1 MKYYHVP
8 QDFRWGVATA
18 ANQVEGAWN
27 EDGKGLSIADCERY
41 DPKKAKA
48 GYKVAN
54 DITSSEIQKAIKD
67 KKSDG
72 WGKRHGVNF
81 YHTYPEDIKKLAATG
96 INTFRTSI
104 AWSRI
109 FPNGDDPEP
118 NEKGLKFY
126 DNLFDELHLSLIH
139 I

>member
-72 WGKRHGVNF
+72 WGKRHGVDF
-81 YHTYPEDIKKLAATG
+81 YHTYPEDIK
-96 INTFRTSI
+96 
-104 AWSRI
+104 
-109 FPNGDDPEP
+109 
-118 NEKGLKFY
+118 
-126 DNLFDELHLSLIH
+126 NLLLLELIPLELQLHGVEFFQMVMILNLMKKV
-139 I
+139 